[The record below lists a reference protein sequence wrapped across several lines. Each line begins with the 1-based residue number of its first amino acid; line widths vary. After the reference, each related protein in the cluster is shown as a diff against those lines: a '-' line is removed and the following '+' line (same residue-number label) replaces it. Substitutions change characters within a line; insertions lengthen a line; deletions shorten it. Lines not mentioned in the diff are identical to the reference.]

1 MWTLTHAF
9 TRDFPLRRVTARAV
23 ACAAVVVSTSLML
36 TPDAAAAANREHQQI
51 VADIRMLQEQT
62 QQLQASLGQLTD
74 VLKTIA
80 TRLDDQANVNRKAFA
95 DQKLVIDSLTGEVRI
110 VREKLDDTN
119 VRLSSLSQEV
129 ESLRSAP
136 QPAPAFG
143 PAPGTTPDGAMPMA
157 GSTTSPDGGVNA
169 PAPPAATAAGTGA
182 APTATTP
189 APTPAAPAP
198 VGMSPTR
205 LYELAQA
212 DYAGGQWA
220 LAINGFE
227 TYLRTF
233 PKTDRADDA
242 QFFIGEAY
250 QLDGKFKESVAAYD
264 KVITDFPTGD
274 RVPDAFYKRGLAY
287 SRLGQNDRARESFE
301 AVIRDFPNA
310 EASRLAKQLLD
321 RLSRGAR
328 E

>member
-9 TRDFPLRRVTARAV
+9 THGAPLRGITARAV
-23 ACAAVVVSTSLML
+23 ACAALVVSTSLVF

-80 TRLDDQANVNRKAFA
+80 TRMDEQANVTRKAFA
-95 DQKLVIDSLTGEVRI
+95 DQKLIIDGLTGEVRI

-129 ESLRSAP
+129 ESLRAAP
-136 QPAPAFG
+136 TSGPAFT
-143 PAPGTTPDGAMPMA
+143 PSSPTTPPDGAAPPA
-157 GSTTSPDGGVNA
+157 GSTSPDGGVNV
-169 PAPPAATAAGTGA
+169 PAPPAATANAPAGA
-182 APTATTP
+182 APP
-189 APTPAAPAP
+189 PAAPPA

-264 KVITDFPTGD
+264 KVIADFPTGD
-274 RVPDAFYKRGLAY
+274 RVPDAYYKRGLAY
-287 SRLGQNDRARESFE
+287 SRLGQNDKARESFE

>member
-1 MWTLTHAF
+1 MWTFTHAF
-9 TRDFPLRRVTARAV
+9 THGAPLRGGTARAV
-23 ACAAVVVSTSLML
+23 ACAALVVSTSLML

-62 QQLQASLGQLTD
+62 QQLQVSLGALTD

-80 TRLDDQANVNRKAFA
+80 TRMDEQASVTRKAFA
-95 DQKLVIDSLTGEVRI
+95 DQKLIIDGLTGEVRI

-129 ESLRSAP
+129 ESLRSS
-136 QPAPAFG
+136 
-143 PAPGTTPDGAMPMA
+143 PAPGPAFTPTSPTPPDGSAPPSA
-157 GSTTSPDGGVNA
+157 GSTSPSPDGTNA
-169 PAPPAATAAGTGA
+169 PAPPAATANAPAGA
-182 APTATTP
+182 APP
-189 APTPAAPAP
+189 PAAPPA

-264 KVITDFPTGD
+264 KVISDFPTGD
-274 RVPDAFYKRGLAY
+274 RVPDAYYKRGLAY
-287 SRLGQNDRARESFE
+287 SRLGQNDKARESFE

>member
-9 TRDFPLRRVTARAV
+9 TRGAAVRAA
-23 ACAAVVVSTSLML
+23 ACAAAVASASLL
-36 TPDAAAAANREHQQI
+36 FTPEAAAAANREHQQI

-62 QQLQASLGQLTD
+62 QQLQVSLGQLND

-80 TRLDDQANVNRKAFA
+80 TRLDEQSNQTRKSFA
-95 DQKLVIDSLTGEVRI
+95 DQKLIIDGLTGEIRI
-110 VREKLDDTN
+110 VREKLDDNN
-119 VRLSSLSQEV
+119 VRLSSLTQEV
-129 ESLRSAP
+129 ESLRST
-136 QPAPAFG
+136 PAPSPAFV
-143 PAPGTTPDGAMPMA
+143 PTTPDGSVPPGGTPPA
-157 GSTTSPDGGVNA
+157 GTPETGMNSTAPPSTAPGAPGAPGA
-169 PAPPAATAAGTGA
+169 PAGAGA
-182 APTATTP
+182 APPPP
-189 APTPAAPAP
+189 AGPS

-264 KVITDFPTGD
+264 KVITDFPSGD
-274 RVPDAFYKRGLAY
+274 RVPDAYYKRGLAY
-287 SRLGQNDRARESFE
+287 SRLGQNDRAKESFE

>member
-1 MWTLTHAF
+1 
-9 TRDFPLRRVTARAV
+9 
-23 ACAAVVVSTSLML
+23 
-36 TPDAAAAANREHQQI
+36 
-51 VADIRMLQEQT
+51 
-62 QQLQASLGQLTD
+62 
-74 VLKTIA
+74 
-80 TRLDDQANVNRKAFA
+80 
-95 DQKLVIDSLTGEVRI
+95 
-110 VREKLDDTN
+110 
-119 VRLSSLSQEV
+119 
-129 ESLRSAP
+129 
-136 QPAPAFG
+136 
-143 PAPGTTPDGAMPMA
+143 
-157 GSTTSPDGGVNA
+157 
-169 PAPPAATAAGTGA
+169 
-182 APTATTP
+182 
-189 APTPAAPAP
+189 
-198 VGMSPTR
+198 MSPTR

-264 KVITDFPTGD
+264 KVIADFPSGD

-287 SRLGQNDRARESFE
+287 SRLGQNDKAKESFE

>member
-9 TRDFPLRRVTARAV
+9 THGAPLRGGTARAV
-23 ACAAVVVSTSLML
+23 ACAALVVSSSLMF

-62 QQLQASLGQLTD
+62 QQLQVSLGALTD

-80 TRLDDQANVNRKAFA
+80 TRMDEQANVTRKAFA
-95 DQKLVIDSLTGEVRI
+95 DQKLIIDGLSGEIRI

-129 ESLRSAP
+129 ESLRSSPA
-136 QPAPAFG
+136 PAPAFV
-143 PAPGTTPDGAMPMA
+143 PTNPTTPPDGAAPPA
-157 GSTTSPDGGVNA
+157 GSTSPDGGVNA
-169 PAPPAATAAGTGA
+169 PAPPAATANAPAGA
-182 APTATTP
+182 APRRPRLPLSACHRR
-189 APTPAAPAP
+189 ACMSWRRPTMP
-198 VGMSPTR
+198 VVSGRWRST
-205 LYELAQA
+205 
-212 DYAGGQWA
+212 
-220 LAINGFE
+220 GFE

-264 KVITDFPTGD
+264 KVIADFPTGD
-274 RVPDAFYKRGLAY
+274 RVPDAYYKRGLAY
-287 SRLGQNDRARESFE
+287 SRLGQNDKARESFE

>member
-9 TRDFPLRRVTARAV
+9 TRGAVARA
-23 ACAAVVVSTSLML
+23 ATCAAVVASTSLMF

-62 QQLQASLGQLTD
+62 QQLQATLGALND

-80 TRLDDQANVNRKAFA
+80 TRLDEQGNVTRKAFA
-95 DQKLVIDSLTGEVRI
+95 DQKLIIDGLTGEVRI
-110 VREKLDDTN
+110 VREKLDDNN

-129 ESLRSAP
+129 ESLRSSPA
-136 QPAPAFG
+136 PAPAFVPTNPDG
-143 PAPGTTPDGAMPMA
+143 AVPPGGTAAPGAPGAPGTPEA
-157 GSTTSPDGGVNA
+157 
-169 PAPPAATAAGTGA
+169 GA
-182 APTATTP
+182 APTAPPTTAAGAPP
-189 APTPAAPAP
+189 AGTAPPPAAAP

-264 KVITDFPTGD
+264 KVITDFPSGD
-274 RVPDAFYKRGLAY
+274 RVPDAYYKRGLAY
-287 SRLGQNDRARESFE
+287 SRLGQNDKARESFE

>member
-9 TRDFPLRRVTARAV
+9 TRGAAVRAA
-23 ACAAVVVSTSLML
+23 ACAAVVVSTSLL
-36 TPDAAAAANREHQQI
+36 FTPDAAAAANREHQQI

-62 QQLQASLGQLTD
+62 QQLQVSLGAVDRRAEDDRHPARRAGQRHAQGLRGSETD
-74 VLKTIA
+74 HRRPDRRDPHRPREARRYERAPLVAVAGSRIA
-80 TRLDDQANVNRKAFA
+80 ALVAGSQGPRSCRRTRDAARWLRAAGWQHVAR
-95 DQKLVIDSLTGEVRI
+95 RR
-110 VREKLDDTN
+110 RE
-119 VRLSSLSQEV
+119 R
-129 ESLRSAP
+129 
-136 QPAPAFG
+136 
-143 PAPGTTPDGAMPMA
+143 A
-157 GSTTSPDGGVNA
+157 GSTGGHGERARGDCSA
-169 PAPPAATAAGTGA
+169 PPPAAPPA
-182 APTATTP
+182 
-189 APTPAAPAP
+189 

-264 KVITDFPTGD
+264 KVIADFPSGD
-274 RVPDAFYKRGLAY
+274 RVPDAYYKRGLAY
-287 SRLGQNDRARESFE
+287 SRLGQNDKAQ
-301 AVIRDFPNA
+301 
-310 EASRLAKQLLD
+310 ASRSKPSFAI
-321 RLSRGAR
+321 SRTPKRAVSPSSCSIV
-328 E
+328 

>member
-1 MWTLTHAF
+1 MWTFTHAF
-9 TRDFPLRRVTARAV
+9 TRGAAVRAA
-23 ACAAVVVSTSLML
+23 ACAAFVASTSLMI

-51 VADIRMLQEQT
+51 VADLRMLQEQT

-80 TRLDDQANVNRKAFA
+80 TRLDDQASVTRKAFA
-95 DQKLVIDSLTGEVRI
+95 DQKLIIDGLTGEVRI

-129 ESLRSAP
+129 ESLRASPAP
-136 QPAPAFG
+136 PTMMVPNTTDGAVPPGGVPPGGAPDAGTAPAPATP
-143 PAPGTTPDGAMPMA
+143 PAGTTA
-157 GSTTSPDGGVNA
+157 S
-169 PAPPAATAAGTGA
+169 APPAGA
-182 APTATTP
+182 ANVPPPTVGP
-189 APTPAAPAP
+189 S

-264 KVITDFPTGD
+264 KVIADFPSGD
-274 RVPDAFYKRGLAY
+274 RVPDAYYKRGLAY
-287 SRLGQNDRARESFE
+287 SRLGQNDKARESFE

>member
-9 TRDFPLRRVTARAV
+9 TRGATLRAA
-23 ACAAVVVSTSLML
+23 ACAAVVASTTLMF
-36 TPDAAAAANREHQQI
+36 TPEAAAAANREHQQI

-80 TRLDDQANVNRKAFA
+80 TRLDEQGNVTRKAFA
-95 DQKLVIDSLTGEVRI
+95 DQKLVIDGLTGEIRI
-110 VREKLDDTN
+110 VREKLDDNN

-129 ESLRSAP
+129 ESLRSS
-136 QPAPAFG
+136 PAPPAFS
-143 PAPGTTPDGAMPMA
+143 PTNPTTPPDAAMPPA
-157 GSTTSPDGGVNA
+157 GTTSPDGGVNA
-169 PAPPAATAAGTGA
+169 PAPPTATANAPAGT
-182 APTATTP
+182 APP
-189 APTPAAPAP
+189 PAAPPA

-264 KVITDFPTGD
+264 KVISDFPTGD
-274 RVPDAFYKRGLAY
+274 RVPDAYYKRGLAY
-287 SRLGQNDRARESFE
+287 SRLGQNDKAKESFE

>member
-1 MWTLTHAF
+1 MWTLTHAL
-9 TRDFPLRRVTARAV
+9 TRGIALRGVTARAV
-23 ACAAVVVSTSLML
+23 ACAAVVASTSLL
-36 TPDAAAAANREHQQI
+36 FTPEAAAAANREHQQI

-62 QQLQASLGQLTD
+62 QQLQVSLGQLTD

-80 TRLDDQANVNRKAFA
+80 TRLDDQSNVTRKAFA
-95 DQKLVIDSLTGEVRI
+95 DQKLIIDGLTGEIRI

-129 ESLRSAP
+129 ESLRSSPSPSPTFAP
-136 QPAPAFG
+136 S
-143 PAPGTTPDGAMPMA
+143 PGTSTPEGGATPGATPPEA
-157 GSTTSPDGGVNA
+157 GGTNA
-169 PAPPAATAAGTGA
+169 VAPPTATATGAPPAGA
-182 APTATTP
+182 APTP
-189 APTPAAPAP
+189 PPAAPPA

-264 KVITDFPTGD
+264 KVITDFPSGD
-274 RVPDAFYKRGLAY
+274 RVPDAYYKRGLAY
-287 SRLGQNDRARESFE
+287 SRLGQNDKARESFE

>member
-1 MWTLTHAF
+1 M
-9 TRDFPLRRVTARAV
+9 
-23 ACAAVVVSTSLML
+23 
-36 TPDAAAAANREHQQI
+36 
-51 VADIRMLQEQT
+51 
-62 QQLQASLGQLTD
+62 
-74 VLKTIA
+74 LKTIA
-80 TRLDDQANVNRKAFA
+80 TRLDEQSNVTRKAFA
-95 DQKLVIDSLTGEVRI
+95 DQKLVIDGLTGEIRI

-129 ESLRSAP
+129 ESLRSSPSPSPTFAP
-136 QPAPAFG
+136 PTADDARWRRAAG
-143 PAPGTTPDGAMPMA
+143 GATHRRRRRRERA
-157 GSTTSPDGGVNA
+157 GSASGDA
-169 PAPPAATAAGTGA
+169 PVRRPRA
-182 APTATTP
+182 
-189 APTPAAPAP
+189 AAPAP
-198 VGMSPTR
+198 AAPPAVGMSPTR

-264 KVITDFPTGD
+264 KVIADFPSGD

-287 SRLGQNDRARESFE
+287 SRLGQNDKARESFE

>member
-9 TRDFPLRRVTARAV
+9 THGAPLRGGAARAV
-23 ACAAVVVSTSLML
+23 ACAALVVSTSLL
-36 TPDAAAAANREHQQI
+36 FTPDAAAAANREHQQI

-80 TRLDDQANVNRKAFA
+80 TRLDDQANVTRKAFA
-95 DQKLVIDSLTGEVRI
+95 DQKLVIDGLTGEVRI

-136 QPAPAFG
+136 QPGPAFV
-143 PAPGTTPDGAMPMA
+143 PTSPTTPPDGSAPLA
-157 GSTTSPDGGVNA
+157 GATTSPDGGVNA
-169 PAPPAATAAGTGA
+169 PAPPAATAAGA
-182 APTATTP
+182 APAGTTP
-189 APTPAAPAP
+189 APPPAAPPA

-264 KVITDFPTGD
+264 KVIADFPGGD

-287 SRLGQNDRARESFE
+287 SRLGQNDKARESFE

>member
-9 TRDFPLRRVTARAV
+9 TRGAAVRAA
-23 ACAAVVVSTSLML
+23 ACAAVVASSSLL
-36 TPDAAAAANREHQQI
+36 FTPDAAAAANREHQQI

-62 QQLQASLGQLTD
+62 QQLQVSLGALTD

-80 TRLDDQANVNRKAFA
+80 TRLDDQANVTRKAFA
-95 DQKLVIDSLTGEVRI
+95 DQKLIIDGLTGEIRI

-129 ESLRSAP
+129 ESLRSSP
-136 QPAPAFG
+136 SPTPAFV
-143 PAPGTTPDGAMPMA
+143 PTNPTTPDGAAPPA
-157 GSTTSPDGGVNA
+157 GSTSPDGGVNA
-169 PAPPAATAAGTGA
+169 PAPPAATANAPAGT
-182 APTATTP
+182 APP
-189 APTPAAPAP
+189 PAAPPA

-264 KVITDFPTGD
+264 KVIADFPSGD

-287 SRLGQNDRARESFE
+287 SRLGQNDKARESFE